1 MKARTLLAPL
11 AVAGAVLAASS
22 FTATTA
28 HAQNC
33 SHTIGSILSLTGA
46 YGTFG
51 VPISRVAELA
61 VSQVNEAR
69 ANMGVG
75 CELKYEVR
83 DSQTQPTV
91 AVDAAQKLIDIEGV
105 QAIVGPISS
114 GITGPLLTSVTV
126 QKGAVVIATA
136 STSTTFTNMAREG
149 KTKGL
154 FFRTLPADS
163 LQAVATAKMAHDAG
177 FRKVAIIH
185 LNNDWGKN
193 NQAEFIRAFKALG
206 GDIGNVVPFNPDQ
219 PSYRSEI
226 NKVMEGSPDALYM
239 LSQPQDGSKQLRDW
253 IRFGGSPGLIFAQGM
268 NDPAFVE
275 TVGEDAL
282 KEAWFISPASPDTP
296 SFATVNADSQAC
308 CDIPIDGGPGRTSGY
323 DAGALLALATVAA
336 DIKGMK
342 STGANLA
349 KLVREITGPSGEVV
363 YAGVKGF
370 EKAIAMLKEGKN
382 IAYVGVTGP
391 IVFDSNGDV
400 SAAFSAQQYVG
411 GTFKEMNAISLADIN
426 KIKAMTSGS

>member
-1 MKARTLLAPL
+1 
-11 AVAGAVLAASS
+11 
-22 FTATTA
+22 
-28 HAQNC
+28 
-33 SHTIGSILSLTGA
+33 
-46 YGTFG
+46 
-51 VPISRVAELA
+51 
-61 VSQVNEAR
+61 
-69 ANMGVG
+69 
-75 CELKYEVR
+75 
-83 DSQTQPTV
+83 
-91 AVDAAQKLIDIEGV
+91 
-105 QAIVGPISS
+105 
-114 GITGPLLTSVTV
+114 
-126 QKGAVVIATA
+126 
-136 STSTTFTNMAREG
+136 
-149 KTKGL
+149 
-154 FFRTLPADS
+154 
-163 LQAVATAKMAHDAG
+163 
-177 FRKVAIIH
+177 
-185 LNNDWGKN
+185 
-193 NQAEFIRAFKALG
+193 
-206 GDIGNVVPFNPDQ
+206 
-219 PSYRSEI
+219 
-226 NKVMEGSPDALYM
+226 
-239 LSQPQDGSKQLRDW
+239 
-253 IRFGGSPGLIFAQGM
+253 M

-400 SAAFSAQQYVG
+400 SAAFSAQQYIG